1 MTNLDSTIN
10 KISFDLAGSVKDD
23 KKKKNNLE
31 KAFGVLASDGVY
43 AFYVFCKSKKIWNE
57 VIIKEN
63 HLEELNDFF
72 KKYGQDFNN
81 DFFQKL
87 SQNLPDLLFFKDILE
102 RILTYT
108 RYHLKALEKDNE

>member
-10 KISFDLAGSVKDD
+10 KISFDLADSVKTD

-31 KAFGVLASDGVY
+31 KAFGVLANDGVY
-43 AFYVFCKSKKIWNE
+43 AFYVFCISKKIWDE
-57 VIIKEN
+57 VIKN
-63 HLEELNDFF
+63 HLRDLKDFF
-72 KKYGQDFNN
+72 KKYGEDFNN